1 MFNDADFVMDSD
13 KRQRLEAAD
22 WSVGDA
28 SDFLGLSP
36 EEAAFIEMKLALSK
50 RLKQQR
56 ESQQLTQQALAKRIK
71 SSQSRV
77 AKMEA
82 GDPSVSLDLLV
93 RTLLSAGATVQDI
106 AEAIQNT
113 AVQPV
118 MQSSRRPIKTLEP

>member
-1 MFNDADFVMDSD
+1 MDKDWSLIVVCWAFPVLC
-13 KRQRLEAAD
+13 QRLEAAG
-22 WSVGDA
+22 WTVGNA

-36 EEAAFIEMKLALSK
+36 EETAFIELKLALSK

-93 RTLLSAGATVQDI
+93 RTLLSAGATAQDI

-113 AVQPV
+113 AMQSV
-118 MQSSRRPIKTLEP
+118 MQ

>member
-1 MFNDADFVMDSD
+1 MSNNAGFVMDSA
-13 KRQRLEAAD
+13 KRQRLEAAG
-22 WSVGDA
+22 WTVGDA

-36 EEAAFIEMKLALSK
+36 EEAAFIELKLALSK

-82 GDPSVSLDLLV
+82 GDPSVSLDLIV
-93 RTLLSAGATVQDI
+93 RTLLSAGATAQDI
-106 AEAIQNT
+106 AEAIQANV
-113 AVQPV
+113 VQ
-118 MQSSRRPIKTLEP
+118 